1 MLSFIAALLNNWRVV
16 LFFSLILSLAGFF
29 AVNKIRLDS
38 AHSKIEMYETEIAE
52 LKQNSERLNNDLTM
66 VKQNEQRTNALLAQK
81 EIERIAVEK
90 KSAIARKKYRKIV
103 EESRDAC
110 INNAV
115 PADVLG
121 WLHDNT
127 D

>member
-1 MLSFIAALLNNWRVV
+1 MFNLLAAILNNWRVV
-16 LFFSLILSLAGFF
+16 LFLALGLSLAGFF

-38 AHSKIEMYETEIAE
+38 AHSKIGMYETEIAE

-115 PADVLG
+115 PADVLD

-127 D
+127 K